1 MLLRANVG
9 GDGVI
14 LRDGTLFFKVTPTQ
28 EERIMGNEEQRPSVS
43 VTAGIGTLSV
53 RSSNRHGTRG
63 TSTQQAF
70 PVEAVGGLSPCFRS
84 WGGVLVPHM
93 GGVDA

>member
-1 MLLRANVG
+1 
-9 GDGVI
+9 
-14 LRDGTLFFKVTPTQ
+14 
-28 EERIMGNEEQRPSVS
+28 MGNEEQRPSVS

-70 PVEAVGGLSPCFRS
+70 PVEAVREPSTCSRSSAGLLFPLRAGVASREPSPAANATRS
-84 WGGVLVPHM
+84 HPDLQPSR
-93 GGVDA
+93 